1 MALNA
6 LSYGAEVEIYPG
18 ARGDYY
24 LLQLPL
30 QGRARVRC
38 NGQEAWVGP
47 DTMSVLQPRAQT
59 RMIWSGDCTM
69 IRLQV
74 PSQMLLTDGDTD
86 GPLTAL
92 NLTRSRRDPAVAT

>member
-1 MALNA
+1 MALNV
-6 LSYGAEVEIYPG
+6 LSYGAEVEIDPG
-18 ARGDYY
+18 ERGDYY

-59 RMIWSGDCTM
+59 RMI
-69 IRLQV
+69 
-74 PSQMLLTDGDTD
+74 
-86 GPLTAL
+86 
-92 NLTRSRRDPAVAT
+92 